1 MQVQDDYASLNSM
14 LCDLELI
21 IPYEKPTEAEL
32 IGLLEPLMN
41 WEILAYHL
49 PNITEVTI
57 KAMKEEYSDDSS
69 RKNALILRWLRES
82 PNSSWKQVIAALIKV
97 ENVLSKKIQ
106 QVGKQKAIGDSAQ
119 SVPHLIDISGNV

>member
-14 LCDLELI
+14 LCDLEPI

-49 PNITEVTI
+49 PNIIEVTI
-57 KAMKEEYSDDSS
+57 KATKEEYSDDSS

-82 PNSSWKQVIAALIKV
+82 PNSSWKQAIAALIKV

-106 QVGKQKAIGDSAQ
+106 QVDKQKAIGESAQ